1 MQQLEKFQIF
11 LTEGNKIYENF
22 VMELRDED
30 ETEMKEEQRKKE
42 REKQKGRSEVPI
54 VIAKNQ

>member
-11 LTEGNKIYENF
+11 LTEGNKIYENY
-22 VMELRDED
+22 VMRDED